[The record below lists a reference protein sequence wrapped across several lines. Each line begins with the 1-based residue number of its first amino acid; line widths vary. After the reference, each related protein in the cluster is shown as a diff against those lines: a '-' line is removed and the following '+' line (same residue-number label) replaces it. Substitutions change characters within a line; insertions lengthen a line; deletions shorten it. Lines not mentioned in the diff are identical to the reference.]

1 MSFIDDLKRELLQG
15 KTPEQES
22 SCPSA
27 NQERFQEFLQ
37 EETAALQQKI
47 REDARRGKYQR
58 IGDKHIF
65 KGVRPW
71 HEGDYRHGTES
82 LATFYSFLARD
93 TILERVV
100 LSQRKKLIGGY
111 SYEVRY
117 SLSREGSAYFE
128 TFTKELAREGIQI
141 SGLYVQEENG
151 ATQPLPYIDRGD
163 VKYDFEL
170 EHHLIDYP
178 KLCYSYLL
186 EF

>member
-1 MSFIDDLKRELLQG
+1 MSFIDDLKKELS
-15 KTPEQES
+15 QEAS
-22 SCPSA
+22 GNDALSA
-27 NQERFQEFLQ
+27 SAINNQRFQEYMQ
-37 EETAALQQKI
+37 EELSALQDKI

-58 IGDKHIF
+58 IGDRHIF
-65 KGVRPW
+65 RGTRLW

-93 TILERVV
+93 TILEREV
-100 LSQRKKLIGGY
+100 LNQKKKLLSGY

-117 SLSREGSAYFE
+117 ALSREGQAYFE
-128 TFTKELAREGIQI
+128 LFTQTLAKEGIQV
-141 SGLYVQEENG
+141 SGLFVLEDNN
-151 ATQPLPYIDRGD
+151 TTSPLPYIDRGD

-178 KLCYSYLL
+178 RLCYTYVL